1 MIKKIIGLTVVAS
14 CLFAGVSIAQDKIID
29 QIVAVVGG
37 NTILKSDI
45 EGMYIQNQAQGMT
58 SDGDM
63 KCEILESL
71 LVEKLLIAEAILDTT
86 IEVSDSQIN
95 QNLDQRIE
103 YFTTNLGSVQ
113 AVEKY
118 FKKSIVEIK
127 ADLEEVIKNQQLT
140 QQMQSKIIKDIAVT
154 PAEVRYHYRNMKEDE
169 IPMVSANVEYAQ
181 IVFKPK
187 VELEE
192 ENRVKARL
200 RELKKKIEEGSNFAT
215 MAVLY
220 SEGPSA
226 KTGGELGY
234 SGRASL
240 DPAYAAAAF
249 NLKGD
254 RVSNVVKSEFG
265 YHIIQLIDR
274 KGEQVNTRHIIMKP
288 KVSAEAMTQAYERLD
303 SLANFIRE
311 EKITFEQAAATYS
324 WDKDSRNNGGLV
336 INPMTTSSK
345 WLVTDLDPDVSKVLM
360 DMNVNEISEP
370 FKTIDR
376 SNQQEVYKIVK
387 LIRKKET
394 HKANLR
400 DDYIELAEEYLAKK
414 KEEALDKW
422 IRERQKMTYIRI
434 DDTYVNCQFKY
445 DGWIK

>member
-360 DMNVNEISEP
+360 DMNVNEISKP